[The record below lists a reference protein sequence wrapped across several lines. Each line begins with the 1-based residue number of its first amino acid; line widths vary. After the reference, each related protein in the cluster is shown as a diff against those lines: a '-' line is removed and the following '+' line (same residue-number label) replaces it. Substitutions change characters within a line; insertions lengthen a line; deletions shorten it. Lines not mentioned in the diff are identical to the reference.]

1 MIARLARAIGRVGLE
16 GVLVQPRG
24 ADLEAVGSWISVGK
38 VRPVIDRTYPLSDAA
53 AAHRYSESRRVR
65 GKLVLIVDE
74 RLAEAS
80 AESISPGE
88 VPGGTAA

>member
-1 MIARLARAIGRVGLE
+1 M
-16 GVLVQPRG
+16 
-24 ADLEAVGSWISVGK
+24 GSWISVGK

-53 AAHRYSESRRVR
+53 TAHRYSESRRVR